1 MKVEVLPGLGGLD
14 EARWSALHD
23 RARLPSI
30 FLTWQW
36 QTEWSRAFAA
46 DRAQHVLTA
55 TDADGSLAGVLP
67 MYEDGPGRQRII
79 GGVDVSDYL
88 DLVAEAGREEEVW
101 QTLLQHRAGQAGE
114 WDLHGIRAAS
124 ATATALPALAR
135 SQGLL
140 ATVERQDRCPV
151 LALPKTW
158 DEYLSGL
165 SGKDRHELRR
175 KIRRLE
181 RELPGATARWHGEP
195 AGWDSAMTRF
205 LTLHRLS
212 KVGKARFMDERME
225 RFFRDVTAALAAK
238 GWTRLWFLEQGDE
251 AVAAFICLEYGG
263 RVGLYN
269 SGFDP
274 ARSQL
279 APGIVLL
286 AHVIRDA
293 IERGVPTFDFLRGEE
308 PYKYGFG
315 PSPEDVF
322 NVRISGRIAG
332 RLAGAT
338 P

>member
-1 MKVEVLPGLGGLD
+1 MKIEVLPDLRALD
-14 EARWSALHD
+14 EARWNGLLD
-23 RARLPSI
+23 RSRLPSV

-36 QTEWSRAFAA
+36 QTEWSGSFAA
-46 DRAQHVLTA
+46 DRPKQILAAVDA
-55 TDADGSLAGVLP
+55 TGGLAGLLAL
-67 MYEDGPGRQRII
+67 YEEAPGRQRMV

-88 DLVAEAGREEEVW
+88 DLIAPAGREEEVW
-101 QTLLQHRAGQAGE
+101 GALLQHCAIQTVE

-124 ATATALPALAR
+124 ATATLVPALASAR
-135 SQGLL
+135 GLA
-140 ATVERQDRCPV
+140 ATVEREDRCPV

-158 DEYLSGL
+158 DEYLARL

-181 RELPGATARWHGEP
+181 RELPGATTSSHATVD
-195 AGWDSAMTRF
+195 GWDEAMTRF

-225 RFFRDVTAALAAK
+225 RFFRAATGRLAAA
-238 GWTRLWFLEQGDE
+238 GWARLWFLEFEGA
-251 AVAAFICLEYGG
+251 AVAAFLCLEYAGS
-263 RVGLYN
+263 VGLYN

-274 ARSQL
+274 ARAML

-293 IERGVPTFDFLRGEE
+293 IDRGFPIFDFLRGEE

-315 PSPEDVF
+315 PSPEDVL
-322 NVRISGRIAG
+322 NVRVAR
-332 RLAGAT
+332 
-338 P
+338 